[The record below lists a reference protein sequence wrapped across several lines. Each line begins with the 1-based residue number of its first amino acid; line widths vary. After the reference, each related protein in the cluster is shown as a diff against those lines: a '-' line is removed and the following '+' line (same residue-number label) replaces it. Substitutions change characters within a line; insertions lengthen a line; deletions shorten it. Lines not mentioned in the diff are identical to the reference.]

1 MKGGMVVRM
10 RISPRDC
17 MSILDAAEAAGMKA
31 DEFSF
36 SALSSIVMSSILEGL
51 RRSNT
56 IPHRDGFE
64 YLRMMEPFLNK
75 KGAARQNMTAALYG
89 KPVLPISPP
98 STVPAREEKTHEEL
112 VAEFT
117 DLHNRWDDLT
127 DLERDRYNSL
137 NGLLFQ

>member
-31 DEFSF
+31 EEFSF

-51 RRSNT
+51 RRNNT

-75 KGAARQNMTAALYG
+75 KGAARQHMTAALYG
-89 KPVLPISPP
+89 KSVLPISQP
-98 STVPAREEKTHEEL
+98 SAMPTREEKTHEEL
-112 VAEFT
+112 VAEFEE
-117 DLHNRWDDLT
+117 LHNRWESLT

>member
-64 YLRMMEPFLNK
+64 YLRMMQPFLDK
-75 KGAARQNMTAALYG
+75 KGAARQHMTTALYG
-89 KPVLPISPP
+89 KPVMPISPP
-98 STVPAREEKTHEEL
+98 SAMPMREERTHEEL
-112 VAEFT
+112 VAEFEE
-117 DLHNRWDDLT
+117 LHNRWDDLT
-127 DLERDRYNSL
+127 DLEKDRYNSL
-137 NGLLFQ
+137 NSLLFQ